1 MAARREGRERAG
13 GARVAGVRPGP
24 AWSRVELGRPLEITQ
39 MSRHE
44 AADLKLA

>member
-1 MAARREGRERAG
+1 MAARGEGRERAG

-24 AWSRVELGRPLEITQ
+24 ACHRVEPGRPLEITQ